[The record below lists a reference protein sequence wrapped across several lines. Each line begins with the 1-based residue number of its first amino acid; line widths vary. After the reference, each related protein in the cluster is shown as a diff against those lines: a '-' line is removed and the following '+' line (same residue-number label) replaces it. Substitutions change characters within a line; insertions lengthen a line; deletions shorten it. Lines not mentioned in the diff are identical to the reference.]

1 MCIMD
6 NELLTLK
13 TCDGSNYITW
23 TSSELPYTS
32 NLLVDTIK
40 IDSSSSISSN
50 YGSITNINTIDQM
63 DKLYLYLSN
72 GKTCVAT
79 KAPVWN
85 NTAGYF
91 FHAKGCH
98 VLYISGD
105 MAAKD
110 LFRNY
115 GVPSELFEKA
125 CFVMSE
131 FNSYILCEGT
141 RLIDIVSNNS
151 SKNRKDFIYK
161 PRKK

>member
-1 MCIMD
+1 
-6 NELLTLK
+6 
-13 TCDGSNYITW
+13 
-23 TSSELPYTS
+23 
-32 NLLVDTIK
+32 
-40 IDSSSSISSN
+40 
-50 YGSITNINTIDQM
+50 M

-85 NTAGYF
+85 NNAGYF

-105 MAAKD
+105 LAAKD

-131 FNSYILCEGT
+131 FNSYVLCEGT
-141 RLIDIVSNNS
+141 RLTDIVSNNN
-151 SKNRKDFIYK
+151 SKNRKDFIHK